1 MTPPTVDA
9 YYDAQMN
16 TINFPAGILQPPFFD
31 GKLDDAVNLGE
42 IGAVI
47 GHELTHGFDDQGRMF
62 DATGN
67 LRDWWTPADGKKFE
81 ERAQCTAEQ
90 YSSYKTVGDL
100 KINGKLTLGENTADT
115 GGLRIAY
122 RALLAR
128 VGKTPDPKTDGLTRA
143 QRFFLAYAQGWC
155 RNQTDES
162 LRLMTLTDPH
172 SPPRYR
178 VNGVLSVTPE
188 FKEAYQCKAG
198 APMVAP
204 KQCRT
209 W

>member
-1 MTPPTVDA
+1 
-9 YYDAQMN
+9 
-16 TINFPAGILQPPFFD
+16 
-31 GKLDDAVNLGE
+31 
-42 IGAVI
+42 
-47 GHELTHGFDDQGRMF
+47 
-62 DATGN
+62 N

-81 ERAQCTAEQ
+81 ERAQCTADQ

-128 VGKTPDPKTDGLTRA
+128 AGKTPDPKTDGLTRA